1 MFGAAIIIVSQWAK
15 HTIAKFKPY
24 LCFLDDKCLVRVKI
38 HYLEKCKPE
47 IDMLYHTKC
56 TGRMYFHIYA
66 AKYEEI

>member
-24 LCFLDDKCLVRVKI
+24 LRFLDDKCLVRVKI

-47 IDMLYHTKC
+47 IDM
-56 TGRMYFHIYA
+56 
-66 AKYEEI
+66 